1 MINDLNS
8 FLAGVQVG
16 LRLKVW
22 EANATPHPVPSNNYI
37 ITEDGDEII
46 TESGENIITE

>member
-1 MINDLNS
+1 MINDLKS

-22 EANATPHPVPSNNYI
+22 EANATPRPVPSNNYI
-37 ITEDGDEII
+37 ITEEGEDII

>member
-22 EANATPHPVPSNNYI
+22 EANATPRPVPSQNYI
-37 ITEDGDEII
+37 ITEYDEDI
-46 TESGENIITE
+46 TDESGEVLITE